1 MAAAISR
8 QQIDVRT
15 NISQWQIFMAQ
26 NTIYPTG
33 TS

>member
-1 MAAAISR
+1 MAVAISR

-15 NISQWQIFMAQ
+15 NVSQWQIFMAQ
-26 NTIYPTG
+26 NMIYRTE